1 MNKDISSLA
10 KIFKA
15 LTDENRL
22 KILLFVYKK
31 ECKCADSQPSC
42 QNETCIKDLSKLLN
56 ITTPTISHHI
66 KELVNAGLIITKKE
80 GKWVYC
86 KINQKAFEKACNFL
100 SKFLNNKGRN
110 YKKINRGGK

>member
-1 MNKDISSLA
+1 MNKDTSNFT

-15 LTDENRL
+15 LADENRL

-31 ECKCADSQPSC
+31 ECKCKDSQPSC

-66 KELVNAGLIITKKE
+66 KELVNAGLIITKK
-80 GKWVYC
+80 
-86 KINQKAFEKACNFL
+86 
-100 SKFLNNKGRN
+100 KGN
-110 YKKINRGGK
+110 GFIAK